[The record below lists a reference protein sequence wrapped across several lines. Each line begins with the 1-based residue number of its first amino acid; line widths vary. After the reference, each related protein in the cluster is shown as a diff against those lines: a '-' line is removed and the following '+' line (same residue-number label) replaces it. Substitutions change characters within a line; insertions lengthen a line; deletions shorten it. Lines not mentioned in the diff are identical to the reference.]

1 MAPSNKRP
9 KYKELLPKKSIITK
23 TNTYE
28 RKKVLGA
35 YPISYDSEK
44 VCWRLGRFDSEHRIW
59 GECNFTTAND
69 VRDLLSKMKDY
80 ETRTWNEIKTD
91 VGGRCRGNNSHFISI
106 DKLCKDAQKRLEE
119 LHLDD
124 VEELYSLRL
133 TGTKRLF
140 GIRVGAS
147 LEILWYD
154 PDHSICPSIRN

>member
-1 MAPSNKRP
+1 M
-9 KYKELLPKKSIITK
+9 IIPFFT
-23 TNTYE
+23 
-28 RKKVLGA
+28 VL
-35 YPISYDSEK
+35 
-44 VCWRLGRFDSEHRIW
+44 H
-59 GECNFTTAND
+59 
-69 VRDLLSKMKDY
+69 
-80 ETRTWNEIKTD
+80 
-91 VGGRCRGNNSHFISI
+91 NSHFISI

>member
-44 VCWRLGRFDSEHRIW
+44 VCWRLGRFDSEHRIC

-69 VRDLLSKMKDY
+69 VRDFLSKMKAKKKDGG
-80 ETRTWNEIKTD
+80 KD
-91 VGGRCRGNNSHFISI
+91 VQTPHVSCTEECKRAKENIS
-106 DKLCKDAQKRLEE
+106 
-119 LHLDD
+119 
-124 VEELYSLRL
+124 
-133 TGTKRLF
+133 
-140 GIRVGAS
+140 
-147 LEILWYD
+147 
-154 PDHSICPSIRN
+154 